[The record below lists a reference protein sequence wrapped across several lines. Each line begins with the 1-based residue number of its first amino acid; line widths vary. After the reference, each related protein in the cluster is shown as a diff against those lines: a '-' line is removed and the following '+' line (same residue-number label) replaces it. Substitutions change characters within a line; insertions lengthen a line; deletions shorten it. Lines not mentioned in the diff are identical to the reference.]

1 MQGGENACTA
11 GRLDRGIS
19 ARRAY
24 LLHGGVP
31 GACHALITCG
41 LWLQNPMDEAILERL
56 QRIRAAFKVV
66 TSQLRL
72 KGLVFDAA
80 RIEAARNM
88 AF

>member
-1 MQGGENACTA
+1 
-11 GRLDRGIS
+11 
-19 ARRAY
+19 
-24 LLHGGVP
+24 
-31 GACHALITCG
+31 
-41 LWLQNPMDEAILERL
+41 MDEAILERL